1 MKTADI
7 ILEAEKLTK
16 HELGM
21 GMSSYQNKDIFLA
34 GGFRSGN
41 SDAQH
46 TRLKFMIYDIRGVKP
61 EEFNERQEE
70 LEMGFVEVFAVDATG
85 NIDGLVN
92 IKLNPKARRSGLG
105 RLVIESLRATTGS
118 LKIFDIQRSAIPFW
132 KKLGV
137 TFYTDTHFTT
147 PIPKP
152 TNKLLQSKAR
162 FGLYAIL

>member
-1 MKTADI
+1 MNTNEI
-7 ILEAEKLTK
+7 ITEAEKLTK

-46 TRLKFMIYDIRGVKP
+46 TRLKFMIYDIRGITP
-61 EEFNERQEE
+61 EDFQERQDE
-70 LEMGFVEVFAVDATG
+70 LEMGFVELFAVDSTG
-85 NIDGLVN
+85 DIDGLVN

-105 RLVIESLRATTGS
+105 RLVIESLKATTGS

-137 TFYTDTHFTT
+137 TFYKDQHFTT
-147 PIPKP
+147 PIEKP
-152 TNKLLQSKAR
+152 TGVMLQKISK